1 MKQNWATWS
10 INHKQIIYFFIF
22 LLILTGTYSYNK
34 VGRSEDPPF
43 PVKTMIVTAAWPGA
57 TAVEVQEH
65 VTKVIE
71 KQLQTSPGVDN
82 ISSYS
87 RPGVALLKLTLK
99 EDYPSD
105 KVRQTWLRVR
115 NIVNDNKNLLPT
127 GIYGPYYNDRF
138 DDVYG
143 NIYTI
148 TGKDY
153 SYEELRKIADKVKDK
168 IYQVTSTQTVKLL
181 GVQEQK
187 IYLEI
192 SNEKLSRLQIPLTT
206 IANAVTNETAMTASS
221 KLDSSGNNVYLRLT
235 GAPSTLKDLKNIPIK
250 ANGRTFKLSDIANV
264 TRGYV
269 DPSDPQMYFNGEKAV
284 GIAIS
289 MQEGGNNIQFGKDL
303 TAKISKIQKDLP
315 LGIKI
320 SQVANQPKVVQNAI
334 NEFMESLIEAVIIV
348 LVVSLFS
355 MGRRCGYVISVC
367 IPLVLLTTFTGM
379 YFLGIGLHKISLGS
393 LIIALGMLVDDS
405 IVVVELIEVKL
416 SEGWERTKAASY
428 AFETCAKPL
437 FIGTS
442 IACVG
447 FMPIAFSKGDVGV
460 FAGTLFSVM
469 TLALMSSW
477 LISGT
482 VAPVL
487 AHNWV
492 KPAIVTEGS
501 TFKTPFYNAYRRVL
515 HNALTHRA
523 LVLVTVVILFIGSL
537 FIFTTLKQQFFP
549 SSVRPEI
556 LLELNLPEGTSI
568 ANTSKAA
575 MKVTNAIKDDE
586 NVLNVST
593 YVGESAP
600 RFVLV
605 LNPIMPRDNYAQLV
619 VVAKD
624 IDSRSVLEKKLNSL
638 VAKYVPEATG
648 YSYPVPLGPP
658 SDYPVMFR
666 VSANTNDQA
675 REYAQ
680 KVRNF
685 LLKDKRY
692 TMVRFDWMNNSGAL
706 ELNIDLDKLAQ
717 MGLSRKTIAQT
728 LQAELSGYKIAEYLE
743 GDQKIDLVFRLD
755 KNIQKDISNLKN
767 ISISTA
773 HGPVPLNQIATLNY
787 KSEAN
792 MIWTRN
798 LKPTVTI
805 GAGIIPGQAG
815 DTIEEDSYQA
825 LADFRKNL
833 PSGVTLERAGA
844 LEKSTKSMNYILDTV
859 PLMVGIMLILLMIQL
874 QDFKRL
880 IVVLLT
886 APLGMIGVTLGLLLF
901 HLPVSILAKVAVLA
915 LTGIIIRNSIVLLD
929 QIEIHKAQGL
939 SDWDSVLESAI
950 VRFRPIM
957 LAAFT
962 TVLGLIPMFP
972 SVFWQSMV
980 VALASGLTIATFLT
994 LIVLPVF
1001 YATIFGIHEDKE
1013 N

>member
-22 LLILTGTYSYNK
+22 LLILMGTYSYNTL
-34 VGRSEDPPF
+34 GRSEDPPF
-43 PVKTMIVTAAWPGA
+43 PIKTMIVTAAWPGA
-57 TAVEVQEH
+57 TAEEVQEH

-87 RPGVALLKLTLK
+87 RPGVSLLKLTLK
-99 EDYPSD
+99 EDYPND

-115 NIVNDNKNLLPT
+115 NIVNDNKDLLPS

-143 NIYTI
+143 NIYAV
-148 TGKDY
+148 TGNEY

-168 IYQVTSTQTVKLL
+168 IYQVDSTQTVKLL

-187 IYLEI
+187 IYLEV

-206 IANAVTNETAMTASS
+206 IANAVSSETAMTASS
-221 KLDSSGNNVYLRLT
+221 KIDSSGNNVYLRLT
-235 GAPSTLKDLKNIPIK
+235 GSPSTLTNIKNIPIK
-250 ANGRTFKLSDIANV
+250 SNGRTFKLGDIANV

-289 MQEGGNNIQFGKDL
+289 MQEGANNIEFGENL
-303 TAKISKIQKDLP
+303 TNKIAEIQKDLP
-315 LGIKI
+315 LGVTIN
-320 SQVANQPKVVQNAI
+320 QVANQPKVVQNAI

-348 LVVSLFS
+348 LIVSLFS

-379 YFLGIGLHKISLGS
+379 YFLNIGLHKVSLGS

-416 SEGWERTKAASY
+416 SEGWDRTKAASY
-428 AFETCAKPL
+428 AFATCAKPL

-447 FMPIAFSKGDVGV
+447 FMPIAFSKGDVGI
-460 FAGTLFSVM
+460 FAGTIFSVM

-492 KPAIVTEGS
+492 KPDLVAEGS
-501 TFKTPFYNAYRRVL
+501 TFKTPFYNTFRKVL
-515 HNALTHRA
+515 RSALNHKA
-523 LVLVTVVILFIGSL
+523 VVLVSILVVFIGSIFL
-537 FIFTTLKQQFFP
+537 FQTLRQEFFP

-556 LLELNLPEGTSI
+556 LLELNMPEGTSI
-568 ANTSKAA
+568 ESTSKAA
-575 MKVTNAIKDDE
+575 MKITNKIKDDE

-593 YVGESAP
+593 YVGESSP

-605 LNPIMPRDNYAQLV
+605 LNPVMPRDNYAQLV

-624 IDSRSVLEKKLNSL
+624 ISSRNALEKKLNLL
-638 VAKYVPEATG
+638 VTKYVPEATG

-666 VSANTNDQA
+666 VSANTNDQV

-685 LLKDKRY
+685 LLKDDRY
-692 TMVRFDWMNNSGAL
+692 SMVRFDWMNNSGAI
-706 ELNIDLDKLAQ
+706 ELNIDVDKLAQ
-717 MGLSRKTIAQT
+717 MGLSREIIAQT
-728 LQAELSGYKIAEYLE
+728 LQAELSGYTIAEYLE

-755 KNIQKDISNLKN
+755 KDIQKNISNLQN

-773 HGPVPLNQIATLNY
+773 NGPVPLNQIATLKY
-787 KSEAN
+787 KSESN

-805 GAGIIPGQAG
+805 GAAIIPGESG
-815 DTIEEDSYQA
+815 DTLEEESYQA
-825 LADFRKNL
+825 LTEFRKNL
-833 PSGVTLERAGA
+833 PSGVTIERAGA
-844 LEKSTKSMNYILDTV
+844 LEKSIKSMDYILDTV
-859 PLMVGIMLILLMIQL
+859 PLMIVIMLILLMIQL

-880 IVVLLT
+880 LVVLLT
-886 APLGMIGVTLGLLLF
+886 APLGIIGVTLGLYLF
-901 HLPVSILAKVAVLA
+901 HLPVSILAKVAILA

-929 QIEIHKAQGL
+929 QIELHKAQGL
-939 SDWDSVLESAI
+939 SDWSAVLESAI

-994 LIVLPVF
+994 LIIVPVF
-1001 YATIFGIHEDKE
+1001 YATIFGIKE
-1013 N
+1013 NK